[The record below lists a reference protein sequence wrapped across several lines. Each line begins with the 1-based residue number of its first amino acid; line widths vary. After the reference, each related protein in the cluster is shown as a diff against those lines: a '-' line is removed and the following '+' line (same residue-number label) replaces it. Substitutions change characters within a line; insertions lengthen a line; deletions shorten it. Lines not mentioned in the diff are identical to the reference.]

1 MRDQSTHGILN
12 PLAGRAKFS
21 LDRPLPSAD
30 LSALVERYWVIHW
43 TLDAPFEQETLP
55 YPSVNMVFGTHR
67 PGVHGVSTKRFVAKL
82 EGSGWVVG
90 VKFKPGCFRPW
101 VRASMASLTDRA
113 LPVNEVFADAGEQLV
128 HDVGVEHDTTKRVS
142 LIEDF
147 LRVRRPIDTAEA
159 EQVANIVEMA
169 RSGANILR
177 VADLAS
183 RAGMSPRSIERL
195 FKEYVGVSPK
205 WVVQRFRVQ
214 EAAERIASG
223 SRVDWAALAQDIG
236 YFDQSHLI
244 RDFKAHVGK
253 TPGEYASQCAAARAQ
268 KS

>member
-1 MRDQSTHGILN
+1 
-12 PLAGRAKFS
+12 
-21 LDRPLPSAD
+21 
-30 LSALVERYWVIHW
+30 LVERFWVIHW
-43 TLDAPFEQETLP
+43 TLESPFEQETLP

-82 EGSGWVVG
+82 EGTGWVVG

-101 VRASMASLTDRA
+101 ISTSVADLTDRE
-113 LPVNEVFADAGEQLV
+113 LRVHEVFGDAGGELEQAV
-128 HDVGVEHDTTKRVS
+128 TEERSSTRRVS
-142 LIEDF
+142 LIENF
-147 LRVRRPIDTAEA
+147 LLARRPTNTAEA
-159 EQVANIVEMA
+159 EQVASLVELA

-183 RAGMSPRSIERL
+183 HAGLSLRTIERL

-223 SRVDWAALAQDIG
+223 ARVDWAALAQDIG

-244 RDFKAHVGK
+244 RDFKSHVGR
-253 TPGEYASQCAAARAQ
+253 TPGEYAKECSTARAQ
-268 KS
+268 TSS